1 MAVSKRRMGLA
12 LARWLGCVG
21 FAMLCQ
27 SSFACDS
34 VILGGGQE
42 CSCVVGGS
50 PVAVISRDTT
60 TGAET
65 ASWLVTQCS
74 SASDTT
80 CATNPA
86 GGTSTASPQYYKHS
100 SGYFKCDW
108 TSVAS
113 AGAGFTN
120 GVTYTPGPSTV
131 SAPIIILDKPT
142 IFSEEVK

>member
-34 VILGGGQE
+34 VSLAGGMGCYCNVGGG
-42 CSCVVGGS
+42 
-50 PVAVISRDTT
+50 PVAGVMRDAT
-60 TGAET
+60 TGAEIGLG
-65 ASWLVTQCS
+65 AVTQCL

-100 SGYFKCDW
+100 SGYFKCNW
-108 TSVAS
+108 AS
-113 AGAGFTN
+113 GAGFSN
-120 GVTYTPGPSTV
+120 GVPYAPGAGTTV
-131 SAPIIILDKPT
+131 AAPIITLDKPT